1 MRIYS
6 LLLIVILF
14 TCQMGYAINPM
25 REYKMKPDRF
35 NIQYEELKLKTD
47 DGHSLNVWAM
57 EPFTELKRN
66 FTFVIVGSDAGNM
79 GFSLAYA
86 YHLLKRGFRVIT
98 FDYRGFGESSDFN
111 FIRDSVYHREYIKD
125 FETIMMWANKT
136 KKTEKIGVLGFSMGT
151 LIASSGYHTAQY
163 DLFVGEAFVLSPMTN
178 ARRVKKV
185 KNKKLQVPKSANKDI
200 NKLKDVKIPMLLFAS
215 RNDRITTLRDCK
227 KLARRAAN
235 RKVIE
240 FEGRHLG
247 GAEVLGMK
255 RYFDEIEQMISR

>member
-6 LLLIVILF
+6 LLPIVILF
-14 TCQMGYAINPM
+14 TFQIGYAINPM

-35 NIQYEELKLKTD
+35 NIQYEELKIKTEV
-47 DGHSLNVWAM
+47 GYYLNVWVMDPLAD
-57 EPFTELKRN
+57 LKKN

-98 FDYRGFGESSDFN
+98 FDYRGFGGSSDFD

-136 KKTEKIGVLGFSMGT
+136 KKTEKIGVLAFSMGS
-151 LIASSGYHTAQY
+151 LIASSGYHNAQY
-163 DLFVGEAFVLSPMTN
+163 DFFVGEAFVRSPMTN

-185 KNKKLQVPKSANKDI
+185 KNKKLQVPTDARKDI
-200 NKLKDVKIPMLLFAS
+200 NRLKDVKIPMLLFAS
-215 RNDRITTLRDCK
+215 RNDSITTLRDCK
-227 KLARRAAN
+227 KLARRGAN

-255 RYFDEIEQMISR
+255 RYFDEIEQMTNR